1 MATKKWID
9 DTGAGGR
16 AFPFD
21 RRFVKGMLFL
31 KTQFQNHYMNE
42 SVLRAW
48 LFFLKDLY
56 SLRLDCKAIIPLNTF
71 SGIMALQE
79 RNEVNNY
86 EHYKCGEKI

>member
-1 MATKKWID
+1 MPRNETGSSNFAMTTKKWID

-21 RRFVKGMLFL
+21 RGFVKGILFS
-31 KTQFQNHYMNE
+31 KIQFQNHYMNE

-56 SLRLDCKAIIPLNTF
+56 SLRLDG
-71 SGIMALQE
+71 SALFPA
-79 RNEVNNY
+79 
-86 EHYKCGEKI
+86 